1 MDSTVCL
8 VTTMRTEQID
18 SATAE
23 EARTDDF
30 QMFILAKGADGVRR
44 NVCEREF
51 FGAPMKD
58 GEWLKT
64 VHWLR
69 TLGYSVSKKFNWVHP
84 HYKLGFAPKPVK
96 SLEWNKSISLAKAMA
111 EDAEVEDIRK
121 EFNKTMNHL
130 DAHLQPNPDFNP
142 RIAKIEKLIEPLGDV
157 DSTVRIIVPRGVK
170 VLVEYE

>member
-1 MDSTVCL
+1 
-8 VTTMRTEQID
+8 MRTEQID

-30 QMFILAKGADGVRR
+30 QMFILAKGAEGVRR

-69 TLGYSVSKKFNWVHP
+69 TLGYSVSNKFNWVHP
-84 HYKLGFAPKPVK
+84 HYKLGFAPKPVNN
-96 SLEWNKSISLAKAMA
+96 LAWNKSMSLAKAMS
-111 EDAEVEDIRK
+111 EDAEIEDIRNA
-121 EFNKTMNHL
+121 FNK
-130 DAHLQPNPDFNP
+130 AHLEPDP

-157 DSTVRIIVPRGVK
+157 DSTVRIIVPHGVK

>member
-8 VTTMRTEQID
+8 VTTMRSEHID

-69 TLGYSVSKKFNWVHP
+69 TLGYSVSNKFNWVHP

-96 SLEWNKSISLAKAMA
+96 SLEWNKSMSLAKAMETSEQKLD
-111 EDAEVEDIRK
+111 EDVIIKKARDDHRQSLI
-121 EFNKTMNHL
+121 
-130 DAHLQPNPDFNP
+130 DF
-142 RIAKIEKLIEPLGDV
+142 IQQPLGDV
-157 DSTVRIIVPRGVK
+157 ENTVRIIVPRGVK
-170 VLVEYE
+170 VLVEHE